1 MAQKTV
7 TGKAVSDA
15 KETKVSE
22 VKEEVKNVVKEAEAK
37 VETAAE

>member
-22 VKEEVKNVVKEAEAK
+22 VKEEVKKLLTKNNYKINNAL
-37 VETAAE
+37 

>member
-22 VKEEVKNVVKEAEAK
+22 VKEEVIIRNEHFLLYV
-37 VETAAE
+37 